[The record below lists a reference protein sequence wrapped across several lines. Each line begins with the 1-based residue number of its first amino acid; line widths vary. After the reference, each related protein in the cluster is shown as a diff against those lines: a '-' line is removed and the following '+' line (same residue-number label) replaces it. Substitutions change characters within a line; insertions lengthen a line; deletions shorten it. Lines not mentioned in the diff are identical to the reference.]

1 MLCFQ
6 EFCRAPCSTDLL
18 CPIGTFCNSENVCE
32 EPLLSDELVNSKEGN
47 PIFSDIIFKTLSEF
61 NEKEGIDGEIQ
72 DLITNIRRGD
82 HLEFGKERKHEARNP
97 LDIGSMDY
105 GRKSFNCGSQCRK
118 ILLLLSRIPMQKDT
132 SGQFVKSE
140 NLQSGDIIKIS
151 KRRDLSKG
159 KIKAPNEE
167 ESVSA
172 ATDRTLV
179 SKTKSVLDLPPQQ
192 PPITIGSN
200 QSSLDNGRLRA
211 AELDTK
217 SQELRISES
226 NKIFMKTF
234 IETLLASMKKES
246 LENNSTE
253 TPLSMSSGSDTLSD
267 NTKGA
272 ILVTVNEI
280 IFNPETSTKTLLAKN
295 NLPRRRRKKN
305 KRKNRVFEKQLIRQ
319 GLTRTQVEES
329 AIKQVHKN
337 TLKESPVEKATKGR
351 VQITKVKSPNLSM
364 GYFPK
369 KKKIENR
376 SWKIPLFLTFLFE
389 PLV

>member
-6 EFCRAPCSTDLL
+6 ELCRAPCSADLL

-32 EPLLSDELVNSKEGN
+32 EPLLSDDLVNSKERK
-47 PIFSDIIFKTLSEF
+47 PIFSGIIFKTLSEF

-82 HLEFGKERKHEARNP
+82 HLEFRKDRKHEARKP
-97 LDIGSMDY
+97 I
-105 GRKSFNCGSQCRK
+105 FNCGSQCRK
-118 ILLLLSRIPMQKDT
+118 ILSLLSRIPNKKDT
-132 SGQFVKSE
+132 NRQ
-140 NLQSGDIIKIS
+140 GDIIKIS

-159 KIKAPNEE
+159 NIPNDE
-167 ESVSA
+167 ESDSA
-172 ATDRTLV
+172 TTDRPLV

-192 PPITIGSN
+192 PPITIDSN
-200 QSSLDNGRLRA
+200 QSSLEDERLRA

-234 IETLLASMKKES
+234 IETLLASMKKET
-246 LENNSTE
+246 LENNITE
-253 TPLSMSSGSDTLSD
+253 TPMSLSSRSD

-280 IFNPETSTKTLLAKN
+280 IFNPETSTKALIAKN
-295 NLPRRRRKKN
+295 NLPMRRRKKN
-305 KRKNRVFEKQLIRQ
+305 RSKNRVFEKQLIRK

-329 AIKQVHKN
+329 ASKQGHKK
-337 TLKESPVEKATKGR
+337 THRESPVAKATKGG
-351 VQITKVKSPNLSM
+351 VPIKITKPLNGLLSN
-364 GYFPK
+364 K
-369 KKKIENR
+369 
-376 SWKIPLFLTFLFE
+376 
-389 PLV
+389 

>member
-6 EFCRAPCSTDLL
+6 EFCRAPCSNDLL

-61 NEKEGIDGEIQ
+61 NEKEGIDGEIR

-97 LDIGSMDY
+97 LDMGSMDY

-167 ESVSA
+167 ESVPA
-172 ATDRTLV
+172 TTDRTLV

-351 VQITKVKSPNLSM
+351 VQIKKSQNTKPLNGLLS
-364 GYFPK
+364 K
-369 KKKIENR
+369 KKRKLKIDYG
-376 SWKIPLFLTFLFE
+376 KFHYF
-389 PLV
+389 

>member
-6 EFCRAPCSTDLL
+6 ELCRAPCSADLL

-32 EPLLSDELVNSKEGN
+32 EPLLSDDLVNSKERN
-47 PIFSDIIFKTLSEF
+47 PIFSGIIFKTLSEF

-72 DLITNIRRGD
+72 DLITSIRRGD
-82 HLEFGKERKHEARNP
+82 HLEFGKKRKHEARNHF
-97 LDIGSMDY
+97 DMGSIDY
-105 GRKSFNCGSQCRK
+105 GKTSFNCGSQCRK
-118 ILLLLSRIPMQKDT
+118 ILLLLSRIPKQKDT
-132 SGQFVKSE
+132 SRQFVKSE
-140 NLQSGDIIKIS
+140 NLQSGDTIKIS

-159 KIKAPNEE
+159 KIPNEE

-172 ATDRTLV
+172 TTDRSLV
-179 SKTKSVLDLPPQQ
+179 NNTKSVLPPQQ

-200 QSSLDNGRLRA
+200 QSSLEDERLRA

-234 IETLLASMKKES
+234 IETLLASMKKET
-246 LENNSTE
+246 LENNITE
-253 TPLSMSSGSDTLSD
+253 TPMSLSSGSD

-280 IFNPETSTKTLLAKN
+280 IFNPETSTKTLIAKN
-295 NLPRRRRKKN
+295 NLPMRRRKKN
-305 KRKNRVFEKQLIRQ
+305 RSKNRVFEKQLIRK

-329 AIKQVHKN
+329 ASKQGHKK
-337 TLKESPVEKATKGR
+337 THRESPVAKATKGG
-351 VQITKVKSPNLSM
+351 VPIKITKPLNGLLSN
-364 GYFPK
+364 K
-369 KKKIENR
+369 
-376 SWKIPLFLTFLFE
+376 
-389 PLV
+389 